1 MHAKCP
7 FGLDICRGP
16 HKLNKRGACRP
27 GSSRLFRRRRD
38 YGHWFWSPSTHTIIC
53 LKHWWDDLPW
63 LGSRT
68 CMGRSATTISAPST
82 LSTPISNKASSR
94 SSRRLRWNLPA
105 RGRNSRPVISA
116 DGRRVPIIARCAK
129 STRVR
134 WKVRTPRS
142 TKADRVSRRVKPN
155 PVAKGL
161 RLRLPAEADGN
172 LQMLG
177 LPIAVMRGV
186 TRGKGHAIN
195 RTMRWAWVNREV
207 WRRSIG

>member
-1 MHAKCP
+1 MH
-7 FGLDICRGP
+7 
-16 HKLNKRGACRP
+16 N
-27 GSSRLFRRRRD
+27 
-38 YGHWFWSPSTHTIIC
+38 
-53 LKHWWDDLPW
+53 WWDDLPW

-68 CMGRSATTISAPST
+68 CMARSAKTISAPST
-82 LSTPISNKASSR
+82 LSTPILITVNSR
-94 SSRRLRWNLPA
+94 SSRGRRWSLPA
-105 RGRNSRPVISA
+105 RGRNSRPAISA
-116 DGRRVPIIARCAK
+116 VVRRVPIIARCAK

-134 WKVRTPRS
+134 WKVRTARS
-142 TKADRVSRRVKPN
+142 IKADGVSRRVKLN
-155 PVAKGL
+155 SVAKGL